1 MTMMGN
7 NEWLRSA
14 GERSMRAMLMTVE
27 SLAALVPEP
36 LDAEDTE
43 HLHWCWECINYI
55 AQSRLATAQLAAH
68 KAANAPSDMDR
79 LVEMMRG
86 LDAKLD
92 AKLAGMMGTANGAAP
107 ETAAVK

>member
-1 MTMMGN
+1 MMGN

-14 GERSMRAMLMTVE
+14 GERSMRAMLMTAE
-27 SLAALVPEP
+27 SLAASTEP

-68 KAANAPSDMDR
+68 EAANAPANMDA
-79 LVEMMRG
+79 LMEMMRG
-86 LDAKLD
+86 MD
-92 AKLAGMMGTANGAAP
+92 AKLAGMMGTAGGAAP